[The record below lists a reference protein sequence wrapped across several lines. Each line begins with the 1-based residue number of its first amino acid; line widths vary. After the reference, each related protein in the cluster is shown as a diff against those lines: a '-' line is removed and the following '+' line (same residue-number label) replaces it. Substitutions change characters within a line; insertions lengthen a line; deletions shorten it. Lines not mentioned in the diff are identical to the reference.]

1 MSRHTLFIAT
11 AVLGLA
17 CSWAEAGKATAT
29 VGISARVDAFAEWR
43 AGETPTSVTT
53 ATGGRSVR
61 IAKTL
66 TLFANTD
73 VTVTLAPHLNVGVLT
88 ADNREALQT
97 AATLTGDVEPA
108 ERREHAPLGSVHRLR
123 HLPGR
128 RAYDVTLDV
137 RATLPAGM
145 VVQSTTCATSVQ
157 RAGRNSQR
165 VDAAFEVNASGQ
177 DSPAP
182 KAYRC
187 GFSITVSW
195 D

>member
-1 MSRHTLFIAT
+1 MSRYTLFIAA

-43 AGETPTSVTT
+43 AGETPAAVTT
-53 ATGGRSVR
+53 TTGGRSVR

-73 VTVTLAPHLNVGVLT
+73 VTVTLAPHLNAGVLT

-97 AATLTGDVEPA
+97 AATLTGDVAPA
-108 ERREHAPLGSVHRLR
+108 GPREHAPVGSTYRVRQV
-123 HLPGR
+123 PGR
-128 RAYDVTLDV
+128 GAYDVTLDV

-145 VVQSTTCATSVQ
+145 VVQSATCATSVQ

-165 VDAAFEVNASGQ
+165 VDAILEVNASAQ
-177 DSPAP
+177 DSLESA
-182 KAYRC
+182 AYRC
-187 GFSITVSW
+187 GFGITVSW
-195 D
+195 

>member
-1 MSRHTLFIAT
+1 MSRYTLFIA
-11 AVLGLA
+11 ASVLGLA

-53 ATGGRSVR
+53 ATGGRSLR

-73 VTVTLAPHLNVGVLT
+73 VSLTLAPHVNGGVLT
-88 ADNREALQT
+88 ADDGETLQT
-97 AATLTGDVEPA
+97 TATLTGDVEPA
-108 ERREHAPLGSVHRLR
+108 PVGSVHRLR

-128 RAYDVTLDV
+128 GAYDVTLDV

-145 VVQSTTCATSVQ
+145 VMQSAKCATSVQ
-157 RAGRNSQR
+157 RAGRNAQR
-165 VDAAFEVNASGQ
+165 IDATFEVNASPQ
-177 DSPAP
+177 DSLEST
-182 KAYRC
+182 AYRC
-187 GFSITVSW
+187 GFGITVSW
-195 D
+195 